1 MGINPELQARLVVN
15 LQAGSVPTSIEYLL
29 PHTTQLLLSTTISLP
44 PSCLIT
50 PYAYDLFEAGS
61 ALHTLFTQVD
71 IAVTHLAETIS
82 QRRSQRT
89 PFLLSLTPLS
99 THPGPHVVSAFPYL
113 GLTPELVLQ
122 LGQLSNPQ
130 FALEAYGYFW
140 QTFGHQVLGVSPT
153 TTAEIIDP
161 LIVQFH
167 TEPQRYQ
174 LSDLVTQ
181 LNSALTDKTSVP
193 LPATIEEQLYKAV
206 TALYTRWQHYIT
218 ATTSEAAANNGLA
231 LHVQVIVLGN
241 VGEESGSGTACSRSP
256 YTGEDGLCGE
266 FVPGAHIEE
275 AISGAYPTIS
285 LAQFKVQYPSLHAE
299 LAELAQRLEKETH
312 HLVQIDFVVEQG
324 HLYVLDVNP
333 GRSTDRARLKI
344 AVDMAHAGIINQ
356 ADAVQRINPASLSKL
371 LHPTLAPGNR
381 TQVVA
386 RGLPASPGIVSGNV
400 VFDPSEAQRRAARGE
415 SLILVRKETSPQDFV
430 GIVAAKGLLTTKGGT
445 TSHAAVVARGMGK
458 VCIVGANTI
467 TIDETD
473 ESLQI
478 GPHCIRKGEALTLDG
493 TNGHILLGSVTTVES
508 EPPPEMSQL
517 LAWADVLRTLGVQA
531 NVDTPT
537 DAVLARKMGAEGIGL
552 CRIEH
557 LCLRPDRL
565 VLLQQIILLPNSEAR
580 NAALKQLQTLL
591 QEDFSAIF
599 AAMSGYPVTIRLLD
613 PPLHEFLPR
622 KPEQLEALAQA
633 LSMDVGQIAK
643 QMDTFQEINPMMGLR
658 GCRLTLVQPDLLTMQ
673 VRAILLA
680 ALAVCQ
686 QGHIVHPE
694 IMVPFVMNAP
704 EIQDH
709 AQRIHAEARAIQAK
723 LDSVLK
729 YRVGAMIELPCA
741 ALVADEIARYVDFFS
756 FGTNDLTQAT
766 LGLSRDDSASFL
778 PAYLDRN
785 WLPADP
791 FLVIDRQGVGRLVQE
806 AVRLGRASRPDLIIG
821 ACGEHAGSPES
832 IEFFHEIGGLDYIS
846 CSPRQVP
853 IARLAAAQAVLAH
866 D

>member
-1 MGINPELQARLVVN
+1 MAPILSHKALQDSLVVN
-15 LQAGSVPTSIEYLL
+15 LTESTVASIAAWL
-29 PHTTQLLLSTTISLP
+29 PHATQLLLATTTSLA
-44 PSCLIT
+44 PSFLIT
-50 PYAYDLFEAGS
+50 SHAYDLFEAGD
-61 ALHTLFTQVD
+61 APDTLFAQVD
-71 IAVTHLAETIS
+71 VAVTHLAGTMS
-82 QRRSQRT
+82 QRRSQET
-89 PFLLSLTPLS
+89 PFLLSLTPL
-99 THPGPHVVSAFPYL
+99 TTCPGPHIVSAIPYL

-130 FALEAYGYFW
+130 FALEVYGRFW
-140 QTFGHQVLGVSPT
+140 QTFGHQVLAISRT
-153 TTAEIIDP
+153 AIAEIIDP
-161 LIVQFH
+161 LIVQLH
-167 TEPQRYQ
+167 TEPQQYQ
-174 LSDLVTQ
+174 FSDSVTQ
-181 LNSALTDKTSVP
+181 LNSSLANRTSVP
-193 LPATIEEQLYKAV
+193 LPITIEEQLHRAI
-206 TALYTRWQHYIT
+206 TALYTRWQHT
-218 ATTSEAAANNGLA
+218 TTSEAAANNGLA

-285 LAQFKVQYPSLHAE
+285 LAQFKAQYPSLHAE

-312 HLVQIDFVVEQG
+312 HLLQIDFVVEQG
-324 HLYVLDVNP
+324 HLYILDVNL

-371 LHPTLAPGNR
+371 LHPTLAPGSR

-400 VFDPSEAQRRAARGE
+400 VLDPSEAQRRAARGE
-415 SLILVRKETSPQDFV
+415 PLILVREETSPQDFV

-467 TIDETD
+467 TIDGTD

-517 LAWADVLRTLGVQA
+517 LAWADEMRVLGVRA

-537 DAVLARKMGAEGIGL
+537 DAVLARKIGAEGVGL

-633 LSMDVGQIAK
+633 LSMDVRQIAK
-643 QMDTFQEINPMMGLR
+643 QIDTFQEVNPMMGLR

-673 VRAILLA
+673 VKAVLLA
-680 ALAVCQ
+680 AFAMCQ

-709 AQRIHAEARAIQAK
+709 VQRIHAEARATQVK
-723 LDSVLK
+723 LDSVLN

-791 FLVIDRQGVGRLVQE
+791 FLVIDRQGVGKLVQE

-821 ACGEHAGSPES
+821 ACGEHAGNPES
-832 IEFFHEIGGLDYIS
+832 IEFFYEIGGLDYIS
-846 CSPRQVP
+846 CSPRQIP